1 MRCEESK
8 VALGAYVLDAL
19 DAHERAEVD
28 VHLRTCAECRAEL
41 AELATLP
48 PLLSRLS
55 LQDLGESVPTVA
67 APDALF
73 DKVVA
78 SVRDDAAGARVTW
91 LRRRPA
97 RALLAAAA
105 AVILLGGGVATTLEL
120 TGSSGTSATLQSATG
135 TKGSVQMRV
144 TLAPQATGTAL
155 RVAVSG
161 LPEDEHCW
169 LVAVADDG
177 TRDSVGRWVATY
189 AGDAQVTGSTS
200 IPASHLRRLI
210 LLGGND
216 QELVSVPV

>member
-1 MRCEESK
+1 MSCEETRL
-8 VALGAYVLDAL
+8 ALGTYVLDAL
-19 DAHERAEVD
+19 DSHERAEVD
-28 VHLRTCAECRAEL
+28 AHLRTCADCRAEV

-55 LQDLGESVPTVA
+55 LQDLGESVPSVA

-73 DKVVA
+73 DKVIA
-78 SVRDDAAGARVTW
+78 SVREDSDDGRVAR

-97 RALLAAAA
+97 RVLLAAAA
-105 AVILLGGGVATTLEL
+105 AVVLLGGGITTAVEL
-120 TGSSGTSATLQSATG
+120 SGQSNVHSQVQ
-135 TKGSVQMRV
+135 GSVRMKV
-144 TLAPQATGTAL
+144 TLAPQTHGTAF

-177 TRDSVGRWVATY
+177 TRESVGRWVATY

-200 IPASHLRRLI
+200 IPASHLSRLI
-210 LLGGND
+210 LLGGKD

>member
-1 MRCEESK
+1 MSCDETK
-8 VALGAYVLDAL
+8 IALGAYVLDAL
-19 DAHERAEVD
+19 DSHERAEVD
-28 VHLRTCAECRAEL
+28 AHLRTCVDCRAEL

-55 LQDLGESVPTVA
+55 LQDVGESTPTVA
-67 APDALF
+67 APAALF

-78 SVRDDAAGARVTW
+78 SVRDETVGARVSW
-91 LRRRPA
+91 LHRRPA

-105 AVILLGGGVATTLEL
+105 AVVLLGGGVTTAVEL
-120 TGSSGTSATLQSATG
+120 SGPSNVHSAVE
-135 TKGSVQMRV
+135 GSVRMKV
-144 TLAPQATGTAL
+144 TLASQTNGTEL

-161 LPEDEHCW
+161 LHEDEHCW

-200 IPASHLRRLI
+200 IAASHLRRLI
-210 LLGGND
+210 LLGGDN

>member
-1 MRCEESK
+1 MSCDETK
-8 VALGAYVLDAL
+8 IALGAYVLDAL
-19 DAHERAEVD
+19 DSHERAEVD
-28 VHLRTCAECRAEL
+28 AHLRTCADCRAEVAAL
-41 AELATLP
+41 ASLP

-55 LQDLGESVPTVA
+55 LQDLGESVPTIA

-73 DKVVA
+73 EKVVA
-78 SVRDDAAGARVTW
+78 SVRDDAPAARVTW
-91 LRRRPA
+91 LRSRPA
-97 RALLAAAA
+97 RALLAVAAA
-105 AVILLGGGVATTLEL
+105 IVLLGGGITTAVEL
-120 TGSSGTSATLQSATG
+120 SGPSNVHSAVE
-135 TKGSVQMRV
+135 GSVHMKV
-144 TLAPQATGTAL
+144 TLASQAAGTEV
-155 RVAVSG
+155 RVAVYG

-210 LLGGND
+210 LLGSDD